1 MMAIMSLSAQDGL
14 VWKKK
19 MFDQPIVSVV
29 ATQSAQMG
37 VVMTADSL
45 AIWDMT
51 NGKIIEK
58 ISKQFF
64 GKYGIVSATLDRS
77 KTKLIVSKGDPPSV
91 TIMNIVD
98 KKIDTVLSPKF
109 PDAYYWDM
117 YSEQLSVYYKDNGY
131 DFLAVVPT
139 IYSPS
144 SPNFAELGV
153 VFSVELDSTNKY
165 SFINFQYDIG
175 RLTKEPIIFNNSK
188 NVYISSL
195 RTYTQKK
202 GYEPGY
208 ETITQNSYDVY
219 DLQTKKLV
227 KKYDIPFYLI
237 TDDLQLL
244 YGNNTLYN
252 SKTKKVFRDTVML
265 PSERLQKQV
274 FFKDDATLAGLC
286 TDSTKGYALGIW
298 DILRRRWYKRYEGGI
313 QSSLFFY
320 RKQITCCY
328 R

>member
-1 MMAIMSLSAQDGL
+1 MEQNCHLVGIAGIYFERCLMRIVWFMICFVLTVSVMQAQDGL

-64 GKYGIVSATLDRS
+64 GKYGIVSATIDRS

-109 PDAYYWDM
+109 PDAHYWDM

-139 IYSPS
+139 IYSPF

-153 VFSVELDSTNKY
+153 VFSVDLDSTNKY
-165 SFINFQYDIG
+165 SFSNFQDDIG

-227 KKYDIPFYLI
+227 KKYDVPFYLI

-252 SKTKKVFRDTVML
+252 SKTK
-265 PSERLQKQV
+265 ER
-274 FFKDDATLAGLC
+274 
-286 TDSTKGYALGIW
+286 
-298 DILRRRWYKRYEGGI
+298 
-313 QSSLFFY
+313 
-320 RKQITCCY
+320 
-328 R
+328 